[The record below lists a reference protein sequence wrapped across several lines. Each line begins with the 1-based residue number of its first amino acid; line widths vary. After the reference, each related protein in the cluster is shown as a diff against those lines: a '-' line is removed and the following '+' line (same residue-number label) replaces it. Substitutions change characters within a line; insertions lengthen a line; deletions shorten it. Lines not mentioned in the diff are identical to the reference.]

1 MNKLLLG
8 ISVSTIALTTPA
20 LAQELAPPAPPSE
33 TSTSVATT
41 GSGTASTATGVN
53 EGGGNLGDII
63 VTAQRRAQNVQDVP
77 IAVSAFDTTELAR
90 RQITRT
96 LDIVQYVPNMEGHNN
111 TTVGTAN
118 TYSLRALNNT
128 ESIPTFDPP
137 VGTYVDDIYISRQGA
152 NNISFFDVERVEVL
166 RGPQGTLFGRNTTG
180 GAINVIIRK
189 PGDELKGYAEVGYG
203 KYDRKQAR
211 ASIDIPLSDK
221 IFTKFSGYYAKDDG
235 YVRNVTTGQKFN
247 FEDSYGLRGAVRFLL
262 TDTIKWDVSGEYD
275 DNNLSNVINFTRP
288 GSKKRI
294 GFTRQLQGVTLGDR
308 GLTTTPQLA
317 DQSIGNRAYTTAIT
331 SNLEFE
337 VDDRTT
343 ANFIFG
349 YRNLHQE
356 IFSDSFDSLS
366 SAGVTFAVD
375 GSLVNTG
382 TGAVLGSASGFG
394 IVNTPIGTST
404 PGVADQTSKQYS
416 QEVKLTG
423 KLGDQFEYVA
433 GFYYFNERNNTFL
446 TNINLPAVGNPTL
459 TQERQIRNT
468 TVAYA
473 GYAQV
478 DFKPTDTLTF
488 TVGARYTDEV
498 KRFGIQTL
506 PSPLPRNNPNFNSAS
521 LASLPT
527 PIPLRQH
534 TSQLTPRFAINYEV
548 VPDIRL
554 FASATRGF
562 KSGGWNARGNTANQV
577 TDFGPETIWSY
588 EGGLKSDL
596 LDRRLRVNLT
606 GFYFKVKNYQLPAG
620 YPDPNTNTIIFI
632 TDNFSDFQNYGLEA
646 EISANP
652 IDGLNL
658 FGSAGLQHARYTNF
672 DPAVTAQAA
681 RCRAGVVS
689 NCNTGIVTTTGSL
702 AKPTR
707 APGFSSVLGANY
719 EIGFGGDVQLIPT
732 VNWSFT
738 KSHWIG
744 AANTPIISRQANRN
758 LFNAG
763 LTLQNKEQG
772 WSLTAECTNCTNLKY
787 EASYLIYPY
796 LGEPVRWMVRAHY
809 DF

>member
-1 MNKLLLG
+1 MNKLMLG
-8 ISVSTIALTTPA
+8 ISVSTIALASPA

-33 TSTSVATT
+33 TSSSVATT
-41 GSGTASTATGVN
+41 GSGTSNTATGVN

-180 GAINVIIRK
+180 GAINIIVRK

-221 IFTKFSGYYAKDDG
+221 ILTKFSGYYAKDDG
-235 YVRNVTTGQKFN
+235 YVRNLTTGQKFN

-262 TDTIKWDVSGEYD
+262 NDKIKWDVSGEYD

-308 GLTTTPQLA
+308 GLTFTPQLA
-317 DQSIGNRAYTTAIT
+317 DQSIGNRAYTQALT
-331 SNLEFE
+331 SNVELEL
-337 VDDRTT
+337 DDRTT

-394 IVNTPIGTST
+394 IVNTPVGTST
-404 PGVADQTSKQYS
+404 PGVADQSSKQYS

-433 GFYYFNERNNTFL
+433 GFYYFNERNNTYL
-446 TNINLPAVGNPTL
+446 ANINLPAVGNPTL
-459 TQERQIRNT
+459 TQERNIRNT

-473 GYAQV
+473 GYLQV

-506 PSPLPRNNPNFNSAS
+506 PSPAAAQQSDVQQRQPGRAGDADPAAAAHVAADAALRGQLRGRPRHPPVRLGHPRLQVGRLERA
-521 LASLPT
+521 
-527 PIPLRQH
+527 RQH
-534 TSQLTPRFAINYEV
+534 RQPGHGFRAGDHLVLRGRPQVRPAR
-548 VPDIRL
+548 P
-554 FASATRGF
+554 ASAGEPHRF
-562 KSGGWNARGNTANQV
+562 
-577 TDFGPETIWSY
+577 
-588 EGGLKSDL
+588 L
-596 LDRRLRVNLT
+596 LQGEELPAARRLSGSQHQHHHLHHR
-606 GFYFKVKNYQLPAG
+606 QLL
-620 YPDPNTNTIIFI
+620 
-632 TDNFSDFQNYGLEA
+632 GLPE
-646 EISANP
+646 
-652 IDGLNL
+652 L
-658 FGSAGLQHARYTNF
+658 
-672 DPAVTAQAA
+672 
-681 RCRAGVVS
+681 
-689 NCNTGIVTTTGSL
+689 
-702 AKPTR
+702 
-707 APGFSSVLGANY
+707 
-719 EIGFGGDVQLIPT
+719 
-732 VNWSFT
+732 WS
-738 KSHWIG
+738 
-744 AANTPIISRQANRN
+744 
-758 LFNAG
+758 
-763 LTLQNKEQG
+763 
-772 WSLTAECTNCTNLKY
+772 
-787 EASYLIYPY
+787 
-796 LGEPVRWMVRAHY
+796 
-809 DF
+809 